1 MRFDEL
7 VLRVPG
13 EELRIGFHERLTV
26 LAGVGALDRQALVR
40 AVLGAMTGDGDAS
53 TLTGTDHTGRP
64 LEITAEQG
72 RVSARFADDASAA
85 PVPIGWFAPDA
96 ASLHDLMV
104 LGADDLGP
112 EASTIDRDDDPPEL
126 TEARSSLRAI
136 AAELAEATEGQRRV
150 DAAQAEL
157 TALQQRIHVAE
168 GDAARREYARTLAD
182 LERVRAEAAAIQSGV
197 QGAENDRQLLAAT
210 DEAHR
215 LAARWSELAN
225 ATASARA
232 RLESAGDDAVEPADV
247 GRLVDVPD
255 AVPADL
261 PSLVAELG
269 RAGDHAAALEDRLRV
284 VASASLP
291 DPDHGRV
298 LTLATVDQVE
308 LWSAHERAVEA
319 AELVSREQVAMGG
332 IGADGDRAL
341 AIGELEAAHAAA
353 EHASEV
359 LQRRFVKVVG
369 GSALTALV
377 GMLLGTGSAVVGLG
391 LCAVAVVAA
400 AVGVGRPWLA
410 RSAAERREA
419 RALERVGVPTYLAF
433 HLRRV
438 DATLDPSIL
447 DRLGFAQAEL
457 AAAQRAWVSVA
468 GDVPLGDAA
477 ALRPEVTAYA
487 DALAAQQGAV
497 QEVAELRRSLDELA
511 LPDLAAARERV
522 QLAVE
527 AYGLGP
533 DDLDGLEPRLV
544 LDLVGRQVVLGRA
557 ARSQRALEEAE
568 ADEEKVAAR
577 LDDLL
582 VRLGFGEG
590 ALDARVGALDWAVER
605 AAEREAARAAA
616 RPREQIE
623 ADLHRLNAEVRRLRR
638 PEWTEVSATEAD
650 GPDIADLEAEKA
662 ALEAELATAR
672 RAATASSGID
682 VERLADRHA
691 ALERRVTALEVQLR
705 GERGEGADVEEL
717 QRYLFAA
724 LTRAHKVGP
733 RAEPI
738 PVLLDDPFARVPAER
753 KYELMDMLR
762 RLSEKTQMLYMTD
775 DAFIG
780 AWARQRADDGSISLL
795 EPVE

>member
-40 AVLGAMTGDGDAS
+40 AVLGAMTGDGDTS
-53 TLTGTDHTGRP
+53 VLTGVDHTGRP
-64 LEITAEQG
+64 VEITADNG
-72 RVSARFADDASAA
+72 HVSARYTDDGTAA

-96 ASLHDLMV
+96 ESLRDLMV
-104 LGADDLGP
+104 LSADDLGP
-112 EASTIDRDDDPPEL
+112 SSATVDRDDDPPEL

-136 AAELAEATEGQRRV
+136 AAELAEASEGQRRV
-150 DAAQAEL
+150 DAVQAEI
-157 TALQQRIHVAE
+157 TALQRRIHVAE
-168 GDAARREYARTLAD
+168 GDAARREYARALAD

-197 QGAENDRQLLAAT
+197 QGAENDRQLLAGT

-215 LAARWSELAN
+215 LATRWSELAN
-225 ATASARA
+225 VTVAARA
-232 RLESAGDDAVEPADV
+232 RLESTGDGSVEPADV

-255 AVPADL
+255 AIPADL
-261 PSLVAELG
+261 PGLVAELS
-269 RAGDHAAALEDRLRV
+269 RAADHVQALEERLRV

-291 DPDHGRV
+291 DPEDGRI
-298 LTLATVDQVE
+298 LTLATVDQAE
-308 LWSAHERAVEA
+308 LWAAHERAVEA
-319 AELVSREQVAMGG
+319 AELMSREQVAMGG

-353 EHASEV
+353 ERAAEV
-359 LQRRFVKVVG
+359 IQRRLVKVVG
-369 GSALTALV
+369 TSALTALA
-377 GMLLGTGSAVVGLG
+377 GMLIGTGSAVVGIGTCL
-391 LCAVAVVAA
+391 VALVIA
-400 AVGVGRPWLA
+400 GVGIGGPWVA
-410 RSAAERREA
+410 RSAAQRREA
-419 RALERVGVPTYLAF
+419 RSLERVGVPTYLAF

-457 AAAQRAWVSVA
+457 AAAQRAWTSVA
-468 GDVPLGDAA
+468 GDVPLDDAA
-477 ALRPEVTAYA
+477 ALRRDVTAYA
-487 DALAAQQGAV
+487 EALASQHGAV

-511 LPDLAAARERV
+511 LPDLARARERV

-527 AYGLGP
+527 PYGLAAE
-533 DDLDGLEPRLV
+533 DLEGLEPPLV
-544 LDLVGRQVVLGRA
+544 LDLVHRQVRLARA
-557 ARSQRALEEAE
+557 ARGQRALEDAE

-590 ALDARVGALDWAVER
+590 PLDARVGALDWAAAR

-638 PEWTEVSATEAD
+638 PEWTEVSANEAD
-650 GPDIADLEAEKA
+650 GPDLADLEAEKA
-662 ALEAELATAR
+662 RLEAELAAAR
-672 RAATASSGID
+672 EAATAASGID
-682 VERLADRHA
+682 AERLADRHA

-705 GERGEGADVEEL
+705 GERGESADVEEL
-717 QRYLFAA
+717 QRYLLAA
-724 LTRAHKVGP
+724 LTRANKVGP
-733 RAEPI
+733 RSEPI
-738 PVLLDDPFARVPAER
+738 PVLLDDPFSRVPAER

-780 AWARQRADDGSISLL
+780 AWARQRADDGAISLL